1 MALSRGVFHP
11 RFVEHHQPV
20 VASGFLGTV
29 LIEREGTQAVWDA
42 DLGDYVGGGM
52 VPLFRGPARVQKS
65 ARPTRR
71 ENVQDAADSQVFM
84 VQIMPK
90 DNEIVF
96 PADFEWFDNDRVT
109 VLSNTAESMM
119 NNMVMYLHNWAGS
132 TNQWVTSL
140 SCRYNSKQGKL

>member
-11 RFVEHHQPV
+11 RFVTHHQPV
-20 VASGFLGTV
+20 VASSFLGTV
-29 LIEREGTQAVWDA
+29 LIEREGDPAVWDA

-52 VPLFRGPARVQKS
+52 IPLFRGPARVQKV

-71 ENVQDAADSQVFM
+71 ENVQDSADNQVFT

-90 DNEIVF
+90 DNELTF
-96 PADFEWFDNDRVT
+96 PDGFEWYDNDRVT
-109 VLSNTAESMM
+109 VLTNNAEPMM
-119 NNMVMYLHNWAGS
+119 NNIIMYLHNWAGS

-140 SCRYNSKQGKL
+140 SCRYNTKQGKV